1 MDPLMATS
9 NQRGLTLIE
18 VLVVLA
24 IIGILTAILLP
35 VLSQAK
41 AKAQRY
47 TCLAQLDQI
56 GKAFIGYANNHDDR
70 LPWQLTPTH
79 TREEFGEHAEDYGL
93 DLAAMF
99 SVSAIRLDLGS
110 AEILLSP
117 CDPERTAANEK
128 ARTRWSQIN
137 PLEGRLLPS
146 DAISYVLI
154 DGADVA
160 RPGTVLAATRNL
172 STCNLGTAHWSG
184 ADDPNAGPETMA
196 GLMRGQGQ
204 IVFADG
210 SARLSSNVDL
220 GETGVVTRAHD
231 ESAGGTYRGPAPTCV
246 LGCGHAPELISGGP
260 LKPGEL
266 FQVAQSGKG
275 NRYVFVV
282 DCSGSMNR
290 DQRMGLAKR
299 EIIASLRE
307 MEKDKE
313 FFVYYY
319 NDGSIPMRGG
329 VTTPTRENLTRAIP
343 WIYSRIAS
351 GNTNPR
357 DALRD
362 AFTEKEPSTIWLLT
376 DGIFLQRP
384 GLKPVAELI
393 RELNEKDEVRVNTI
407 GFHRDRKA
415 VDRSLGP
422 IAAAN
427 DGTFRFVNS
436 TRK

>member
-1 MDPLMATS
+1 MATS

-24 IIGILTAILLP
+24 IIAILTASLLP

-154 DGADVA
+154 DGAD
-160 RPGTVLAATRNL
+160 
-172 STCNLGTAHWSG
+172 
-184 ADDPNAGPETMA
+184 DPNAGPETMA

-299 EIIASLRE
+299 EIIAGLRE

>member
-1 MDPLMATS
+1 MATS

-56 GKAFIGYANNHDDR
+56 SKAFIGYAHNHNDR
-70 LPWQLTPTH
+70 LPWQLTPTQA
-79 TREEFGEHAEDYGL
+79 REEFGEHSADYGL

-99 SVSAIRLDLGS
+99 SVPAIRLDLGS

-117 CDPERTAANEK
+117 CDPERAAANEK
-128 ARTRWSQIN
+128 AHERWGQIN
-137 PLEGRLLPS
+137 PLEGRLLPA

-154 DGADVA
+154 EGADIA
-160 RPGTVLAATRNL
+160 RPGTVLAVTRNL
-172 STCNLGTAHWSG
+172 STCDLGTAHWSG
-184 ADDPNAGPETMA
+184 ADDPNAGPEAMA
-196 GLMRGQGQ
+196 GLMRSQGQ

-210 SARLSSNVDL
+210 SARLSTDVDL

-231 ESAGGTYRGPAPTCV
+231 ESAGGTYRGPAPTHA
-246 LGCGHAPELISGGP
+246 LGCGLAPELTDDSP
-260 LKPGEL
+260 VKPGEL

-275 NRYVFVV
+275 NRYVFII

-290 DQRMGLAKR
+290 DQRMSLAKR
-299 EIIASLRE
+299 EIVEGLRA
-307 MEKDKE
+307 MEPEKK
-313 FFVYYY
+313 FFIYYY
-319 NDGSIPMRGG
+319 NDGSIPMLGD
-329 VTTPTRENLTRAIP
+329 VTTPTRENLTRIIP

-357 DALRD
+357 AALRD
-362 AFTEKEPSTIWLLT
+362 AFQTKNPSTVWLLT

-384 GLKPVAELI
+384 GLKPVTDLI

-436 TRK
+436 SRK

>member
-1 MDPLMATS
+1 
-9 NQRGLTLIE
+9 
-18 VLVVLA
+18 V
-24 IIGILTAILLP
+24 
-35 VLSQAK
+35 
-41 AKAQRY
+41 
-47 TCLAQLDQI
+47 
-56 GKAFIGYANNHDDR
+56 
-70 LPWQLTPTH
+70 
-79 TREEFGEHAEDYGL
+79 AE
-93 DLAAMF
+93 
-99 SVSAIRLDLGS
+99 
-110 AEILLSP
+110 
-117 CDPERTAANEK
+117 
-128 ARTRWSQIN
+128 
-137 PLEGRLLPS
+137 
-146 DAISYVLI
+146 
-154 DGADVA
+154 
-160 RPGTVLAATRNL
+160 
-172 STCNLGTAHWSG
+172 
-184 ADDPNAGPETMA
+184 
-196 GLMRGQGQ
+196 
-204 IVFADG
+204 
-210 SARLSSNVDL
+210 
-220 GETGVVTRAHD
+220 
-231 ESAGGTYRGPAPTCV
+231 
-246 LGCGHAPELISGGP
+246 
-260 LKPGEL
+260 
-266 FQVAQSGKG
+266 SGKG

-282 DCSGSMNR
+282 DCPGSMNR